1 MARLPFIEPVDEPDE
16 LRPVFDQL
24 RATRGRVPGM
34 YRLLAHQPAILAAH
48 RAYFH
53 ASLDTGLLP
62 RALKEKIAYK
72 VARLRGSA
80 YSSAS
85 HRRYALDHGVT
96 EDEIAAVDRSDYGG
110 FPENQRAAL
119 VFAET
124 MVQSAGRVPEAAFD
138 PLRRHFSTAEIIEIV
153 TLVGIMELASTYGAV
168 FGLEPDT
175 AADPSGE

>member
-1 MARLPFIEPVDEPDE
+1 MPRLPFIEPTDEPDE

-34 YRLLAHQPAILAAH
+34 YRLLAHQPDVLAAH

-53 ASLDTGLLP
+53 AALDAGLLP

-96 EDEIAAVDRSDYGG
+96 EAEIEAVDRSDYGD
-110 FPENQRAAL
+110 FPAKERASL
-119 VFAET
+119 LFAES
-124 MVQSAGRVPEAAFD
+124 MVENDGRVTDAVFD
-138 PLRRHFSTAEIIEIV
+138 AVQQHFSTAEIVEIV
-153 TLVGIMELASTYGAV
+153 ALVGVMELASRYGAV
-168 FGLEPDT
+168 FGLEPDGDI
-175 AADPSGE
+175 AG